1 MRTFLLCLA
10 CLTILVLAQPA
21 AAQNM
26 SPAQCAKAD
35 LKAAPQVEPAVFLAS
50 LKAGSPDG
58 GVETQNHCGPANWC
72 QLECELEC
80 APCPFVKNCFHQLC
94 EAFCY
99 CMC

>member
-21 AAQNM
+21 AAQDV
-26 SPAQCAKAD
+26 SPAQ
-35 LKAAPQVEPAVFLAS
+35 AAQVKLEPVPLPVFLAS

-94 EAFCY
+94 EAICY

>member
-21 AAQNM
+21 AAQDM
-26 SPAQCAKAD
+26 SPAR
-35 LKAAPQVEPAVFLAS
+35 AAQVKLEPVPLPVFLAS

-94 EAFCY
+94 EAICY

>member
-21 AAQNM
+21 AAQDV
-26 SPAQCAKAD
+26 SPAQAG
-35 LKAAPQVEPAVFLAS
+35 QVKLEPVPLPVFLAS

-94 EAFCY
+94 EAICY